1 MPWDG
6 NVTPLYSNE
15 RADVS
20 HMAVG
25 YGQHKGIKSLRHA
38 AIGHAQLAEMTVDTG
53 AVGIGLVR

>member
-1 MPWDG
+1 ML
-6 NVTPLYSNE
+6 PLYSNE

-25 YGQHKGIKSLRHA
+25 SGQHKGIKSLCHD
-38 AIGHAQLAEMTVDTG
+38 AIGHAQFAEMTVDTG

>member
-1 MPWDG
+1 VPSDG
-6 NVTPLYSNE
+6 NVIHLYSNE

-25 YGQHKGIKSLRHA
+25 SGQHKGIKSLCYD
-38 AIGHAQLAEMTVDTG
+38 AIGHAQFAEMTVDTG

>member
-1 MPWDG
+1 MI
-6 NVTPLYSNE
+6 PLYSNE

-25 YGQHKGIKSLRHA
+25 YRQHKGIKSLRHA